1 MPQVCVMGI
10 GLTSAYVWC
19 ALFEP
24 AAPAPAQARSLGYYS
39 NGLHVADYGSLL
51 AQAILSFVCD
61 GARRLGQK
69 KTCNRTYLSFY
80 AVTLCEVVASAK
92 IDESLVE
99 RLLPHVVDG
108 LDAAAASDYR
118 AATLMVIAEM
128 ASRAVLSA
136 AFLSGEQV
144 QGGVCQHVSGQ
155 EGRMGH
161 AAGGSN
167 HLRGCR

>member
-1 MPQVCVMGI
+1 M
-10 GLTSAYVWC
+10 S
-19 ALFEP
+19 
-24 AAPAPAQARSLGYYS
+24 
-39 NGLHVADYGSLL
+39 VADCGSLL

-92 IDESLVE
+92 IDESLIE
-99 RLLPHVVDG
+99 RLLPYVVDG

-136 AFLSGEQV
+136 AFLSGKQV
-144 QGGVCQHVSGQ
+144 RRVACVSGR
-155 EGRMGH
+155 EGRMAVLLR
-161 AAGGSN
+161 AAITCVDAGSV
-167 HLRGCR
+167 